1 MKAAKHSVADASPR
15 PFTEG
20 VARASAE
27 TAFEA
32 ARATIGGLHRLEPV
46 HVTRRLVVFLLLLA
60 ALAGVCALTWSIA
73 WQRGLDTLRQNAAAR
88 VDRTT
93 AELKSTLDR
102 YEYLPYLLSRHPFV
116 QEVLA
121 DPNPRFAAR
130 ADRYLADLNTHAR
143 ATATYIIQSNGRC
156 VAASNW
162 NGPDSFVG
170 AEYLFRP
177 YFVDALAYPQRL
189 MVSAPYLSAT
199 GTGLCVTL
207 SIFISYRGEPL
218 VFGADLDWERLA
230 TSAAG
235 LLPPSA

>member
-15 PFTEG
+15 AFTKQAAG
-20 VARASAE
+20 TSAKASAE

-46 HVTRRLVVFLLLLA
+46 YVTRRLVVFLLLLA

-73 WQRGLDTLRQNAAAR
+73 WQRGLDTLRQSAAAR

-121 DPNPRFAAR
+121 DPNPQFAAR

-177 YFVDALAYPQRL
+177 YFVDAVKGGTGRFFGLGTISREPGYFISQPVFKRARGT
-189 MVSAPYLSAT
+189 LSAWRW
-199 GTGLCVTL
+199 
-207 SIFISYRGEPL
+207 SS
-218 VFGADLDWERLA
+218 
-230 TSAAG
+230 
-235 LLPPSA
+235 